1 MYKTGIFHIYKRRR
15 VVLKGGAI
23 ASQKISRYGTTIWP
37 KTYFSGIEIK
47 HVRMY
52 NVSRLWE
59 TFWHEKV
66 HSTMALKCKKYS
78 AKTRYTSKP
87 TFFRK
92 WIPYFIGL
100 FWAKGFEAI
109 LVNIFKKKEEKKNR
123 ICCSRLIFYRFL
135 KHCVPLAT
143 FTMSSEKWLFANN
156 DRPPIR

>member
-1 MYKTGIFHIYKRRR
+1 MGIFHIYKRRR

-78 AKTRYTSKP
+78 AKTRLLQNQLFLENEFP
-87 TFFRK
+87 TLKTCFEHKILRQ
-92 WIPYFIGL
+92 
-100 FWAKGFEAI
+100 FW
-109 LVNIFKKKEEKKNR
+109 
-123 ICCSRLIFYRFL
+123 
-135 KHCVPLAT
+135 
-143 FTMSSEKWLFANN
+143 
-156 DRPPIR
+156 

>member
-78 AKTRYTSKP
+78 AKTRLLQNQLFEENEFP
-87 TFFRK
+87 TLKTCFEHKILRQ
-92 WIPYFIGL
+92 
-100 FWAKGFEAI
+100 FWWKFAFA
-109 LVNIFKKKEEKKNR
+109 
-123 ICCSRLIFYRFL
+123 SRLIFYRFL

>member
-1 MYKTGIFHIYKRRR
+1 MQLNLCQKQLFVQIQTNFVFSCGWFAQFRSTKLAVFTVLPKSSLFEKKNYCKRICQFHIYKRRR

-78 AKTRYTSKP
+78 AKTRLLQNQ
-87 TFFRK
+87 FFLENEF
-92 WIPYFIGL
+92 PNL
-100 FWAKGFEAI
+100 
-109 LVNIFKKKEEKKNR
+109 
-123 ICCSRLIFYRFL
+123 
-135 KHCVPLAT
+135 
-143 FTMSSEKWLFANN
+143 
-156 DRPPIR
+156 

>member
-1 MYKTGIFHIYKRRR
+1 MGIFHIYKRRR

-78 AKTRYTSKP
+78 AKTRLLQNQLFEENEFP
-87 TFFRK
+87 T
-92 WIPYFIGL
+92 L
-100 FWAKGFEAI
+100 
-109 LVNIFKKKEEKKNR
+109 
-123 ICCSRLIFYRFL
+123 
-135 KHCVPLAT
+135 
-143 FTMSSEKWLFANN
+143 
-156 DRPPIR
+156 

>member
-1 MYKTGIFHIYKRRR
+1 MYKRRR

-59 TFWHEKV
+59 TFCHEKV
-66 HSTMALKCKKYS
+66 HSTMALKN
-78 AKTRYTSKP
+78 AKNIVQKQKQDYFKTN
-87 TFFRK
+87 FFLENDF
-92 WIPYFIGL
+92 P
-100 FWAKGFEAI
+100 FEAI
-109 LVNIFKKKEEKKNR
+109 LENILKKKNL
-123 ICCSRLIFYRFL
+123 ICHSRLIFYRFL

-143 FTMSSEKWLFANN
+143 FTMSSEK
-156 DRPPIR
+156 

>member
-1 MYKTGIFHIYKRRR
+1 MLKKCIKNCSIVYKTGIFHIYKRRR

-78 AKTRYTSKP
+78 AKIKTRLLQNQPCNLTEKM
-87 TFFRK
+87 
-92 WIPYFIGL
+92 
-100 FWAKGFEAI
+100 
-109 LVNIFKKKEEKKNR
+109 VFKAL
-123 ICCSRLIFYRFL
+123 C
-135 KHCVPLAT
+135 AT
-143 FTMSSEKWLFANN
+143 GHFHHVK
-156 DRPPIR
+156 